1 MNDPHHLLPH
11 RESLESS
18 RNPLLIC
25 LVGLALLTLAA
36 CSGGDS
42 KGRGGPREA
51 NVGYVVVQPQTVPI
65 PVTLGGRVV
74 AYQTSEVRPQV
85 NGLIKRIY
93 FDEGGYV
100 RAGQPLFQID
110 PSLYRASV
118 AQAQANLASARASS
132 AAAKAKADRYKPLA
146 AMGAVAQQDYTDAQA
161 AANEAAAAV
170 QQARAALSTAQINLR
185 FTTVPAPISGRI
197 GRSLFTV
204 GALVS
209 NSQTDPL
216 AVIQRTDPT
225 YVDMQQSASDL
236 TKLRQRLASGGV
248 APGSTTVHLNL
259 DDGTQYPQAGTVQ
272 FSEVTVNQDSGTVTL
287 RAKFPNPR
295 NILLPG
301 MFVTAVFDQATDKN
315 AFLVPQQAVKRD
327 FNGAAYVYLVGP
339 GNKVVQR
346 TVVTDRTSGSN
357 WVVTSGLKAGD
368 KVITQAL
375 DTLKAGASVNPAP
388 ASQPQRIGAP
398 RSGAAGSKKQ
408 GG

>member
-1 MNDPHHLLPH
+1 MLTCVLGLVLL
-11 RESLESS
+11 SLS
-18 RNPLLIC
+18 
-25 LVGLALLTLAA
+25 A
-36 CSGGDS
+36 CSSGNS
-42 KGRGGPREA
+42 KGQGGPRA
-51 NVGYVVVQPQTVPI
+51 ASVGYVVVQPQTVPI

-93 FDEGGYV
+93 FKEGGYV
-100 RAGQPLFQID
+100 KAGQPLFQID

-118 AQAQANLASARASS
+118 NQAQANLASAKASS

-146 AMGAVAQQDYTDAQA
+146 SMGAVAQQDYTDAQA
-161 AANEAAAAV
+161 AADVAAAAV
-170 QQARAALSTAQINLR
+170 EQARAALSTAHINLR

-209 NSQTDPL
+209 NNQSNPL

-225 YVDMQQSASDL
+225 YVDVQQSAADL

-248 APGSTTVHLNL
+248 APGSTTVHLKL
-259 DDGTQYPQAGTVQ
+259 DDGTQYPQTGTIQ

-287 RAKFPNPR
+287 RAKFPNPS
-295 NILLPG
+295 NLLLPG

-327 FNGAAYVYLVGP
+327 FNGAAYVYLAGP

-368 KVITQAL
+368 KVITQSL
-375 DTLKAGASVNPAP
+375 DTLKAGASIKPVP
-388 ASQPQRIGAP
+388 ASQPQQIGVPPA
-398 RSGAAGSKKQ
+398 GAAGSKKQ